1 MLTKS
6 AAKAFFLGGTA
17 LCAAAFLLLTLDTLA
32 ELPRRSHQENMTADV
47 VRGHVIWNK
56 NNCMGCHTLLG
67 EGAYYAP
74 ELTRAIERRGA
85 PWIDTFLQNPAAFY
99 PNRRQMIRYD
109 MFRDDVAGA
118 EIAAGNRADVIA
130 FLTWVGKIDTSGFPH
145 APDMVGKGTGAAV
158 DPSVL
163 ARAPLYFQTVCI
175 GCHSVGGQ
183 GGNVGPVLDGVS
195 GRFDTDYLRKWIS
208 DPQAIKPGTAMP
220 TLGLQGQTLDDLV
233 NYLGSL

>member
-99 PNRRQMIRYD
+99 PNRRQMIR
-109 MFRDDVAGA
+109 
-118 EIAAGNRADVIA
+118 
-130 FLTWVGKIDTSGFPH
+130 
-145 APDMVGKGTGAAV
+145 
-158 DPSVL
+158 
-163 ARAPLYFQTVCI
+163 
-175 GCHSVGGQ
+175 
-183 GGNVGPVLDGVS
+183 
-195 GRFDTDYLRKWIS
+195 
-208 DPQAIKPGTAMP
+208 
-220 TLGLQGQTLDDLV
+220 
-233 NYLGSL
+233 